1 MFEMKPEYYI
11 GIDMIDQEHKQL
23 FDYANEAYELLQEEF
38 TPDKYDK
45 KRTVCIIFVAACAAF
60 DFFVCND
67 PWCGSVCKKYVGVE
81 CDFHFAVCF

>member
-1 MFEMKPEYYI
+1 MYMNLRMSRFFLYFCI
-11 GIDMIDQEHKQL
+11 
-23 FDYANEAYELLQEEF
+23 ELSK
-38 TPDKYDK
+38 DKYDK